1 MRAEPP
7 TTAQPPAARVSVDAA
22 SVPDAAG
29 ESAAVGGTGA
39 ADRTGAA
46 GRTSA
51 AGGSAA
57 VDPAR
62 PARATGAPAMGA
74 GDDPPSWAL
83 LPEILQRRAAL
94 DPSRRAYVFIDE
106 HGTET
111 AVLSYGDLH
120 TRALATAAELARCCA
135 PGDRALLIFP
145 PGLEFIVGFFA
156 CLYARVIA
164 VPLNLPRRSG
174 PTAAGVIARDCA
186 PSAALTTGATL
197 ADARAAL
204 EPAPGPGTSAAIPPE
219 STGPASGGL
228 VPAGLAS
235 DGLAPTGL
243 ASQGLGP
250 AESGVSGLE
259 SVLDDLGGRALRWLT
274 VDEPSGERAGPV
286 AAAFRPLPAAPE
298 EIAFLQYTSGS
309 TADPKG
315 VMVSHGNLRAN
326 ERMIRD
332 AFGHDADSTVVGWAP
347 FFHDQGLIGNV
358 LQPLHAGA
366 TSVLMSPLTF
376 ARWPLS
382 WLSAISKYR
391 AHTSGG
397 PNFAFDACVA
407 RAARADLRGLDL
419 SSWRVAFN
427 GAEPI
432 RAETLRRFAEA
443 FAPYGFRPDALY
455 PCYGLAEATLL
466 VTGSRKG
473 RGPRTL
479 TVDPGELG
487 RERYT
492 PAAGDQGQLLAG
504 SGLTVPPADVRIVDD
519 ATGLPCAPDRVGE
532 IWVSGPHVA
541 QGYWGRPDATEATF
555 GGRLADDPDRR
566 YLRTGDLGFIAD
578 GELYVVGRIKDLVII
593 RGRNYYPQDIED
605 TVASSHP
612 ALRPVGC
619 AAFSVSATGGGEQLV
634 VIQEVK
640 PGEATRA
647 GADDI
652 VGAIRAAVIREHQVT
667 IGNLMLTLPGQLQ
680 KTSSGKIMRSAARK
694 RYLEAGFR
702 EWSA

>member
-1 MRAEPP
+1 MRADSPM
-7 TTAQPPAARVSVDAA
+7 TARPPAAPV
-22 SVPDAAG
+22 
-29 ESAAVGGTGA
+29 
-39 ADRTGAA
+39 
-46 GRTSA
+46 
-51 AGGSAA
+51 
-57 VDPAR
+57 
-62 PARATGAPAMGA
+62 PARAAGA
-74 GDDPPSWAL
+74 GADPPSWAL

-94 DPSRRAYVFIDE
+94 DPVRRAYVFIDE
-106 HGTET
+106 HGSET

-120 TRALATAAELARCCA
+120 ARALATAAELARCCA

-164 VPLNLPRRSG
+164 VPLNLPRQSG
-174 PTAAGVIARDCA
+174 PAGAARVIARDCT
-186 PSAALTTGATL
+186 PSAALTTTAAL
-197 ADARAAL
+197 SDARAAL
-204 EPAPGPGTSAAIPPE
+204 EPTAGPGAVESSLVDPGTESSVVEPAVVEPGAVPAAFNPVLPGPSP
-219 STGPASGGL
+219 
-228 VPAGLAS
+228 
-235 DGLAPTGL
+235 
-243 ASQGLGP
+243 
-250 AESGVSGLE
+250 
-259 SVLDDLGGRALRWLT
+259 RALRWLT
-274 VDEPSGERAGPV
+274 VDQPADQHAGAV
-286 AAAFRPLPAAPE
+286 TAAFRPLPTAPE

-326 ERMIRD
+326 ERMIQR

-358 LQPLHAGA
+358 LQPLYVGA

-407 RAARADLRGLDL
+407 RAGRKDLPDLDL

-432 RAETLRRFAEA
+432 RAETLRRFTET
-443 FAPYGFRPDALY
+443 FARYGFRPDALY

-466 VTGSRKG
+466 VTGSGKG
-473 RGPRTL
+473 RGPRTIA
-479 TVDPGELG
+479 VDAAELG
-487 RERYT
+487 RQRYV
-492 PAAGDQGQLLAG
+492 PAADDRSQFLAG
-504 SGLTVPPADVRIVDD
+504 SGQAAPSAQSERDPGTSQPRSPDGPGPGAPGPGAPPGPAAGTAAPEPRANVRIVDT
-519 ATGLPCAPDRVGE
+519 ATGRLCAPDRVGE
-532 IWVSGPHVA
+532 IWVAGAHVA
-541 QGYWGRPDATEATF
+541 QGYWGRPEATEATF
-555 GGRLADDPDRR
+555 GGRLPGDRDRR

-578 GELYVVGRIKDLVII
+578 GELYVVGRLKDLVII
-593 RGRNYYPQDIED
+593 RGRNYYPQDIEHA
-605 TVASSHP
+605 VAAAHP
-612 ALRPVGC
+612 ALRPGGC
-619 AAFSVSATGGGEQLV
+619 AAFSVNAGGGEQLIV
-634 VIQEVK
+634 VQEVK

-667 IGNLMLTLPGQLQ
+667 IGDLLLTLPGQLQ

-694 RYLEAGFR
+694 RYLEAGFKA
-702 EWSA
+702 WPA